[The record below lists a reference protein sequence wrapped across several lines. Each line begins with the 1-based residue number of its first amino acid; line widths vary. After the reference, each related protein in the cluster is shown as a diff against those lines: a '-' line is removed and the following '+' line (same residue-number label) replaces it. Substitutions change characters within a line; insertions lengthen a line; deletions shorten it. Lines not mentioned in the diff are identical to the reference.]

1 MFNLENKIML
11 VDWVL
16 VKEVYILV
24 DRTNQQRLKNR
35 ELARNLEKML
45 AYKR

>member
-1 MFNLENKIML
+1 MFNLEINIML

-24 DRTNQQRLKNR
+24 DRTDQELLKNR
-35 ELARNLEKML
+35 ELARNLEKMP
-45 AYKR
+45 AYTG